1 MEKEGVELAT
11 RLARIQLSR
20 LINRVRKQIERI
32 DLVVVAAVVAAWR
45 GTTLPHF
52 R

>member
-32 DLVVVAAVVAAWR
+32 DLVVVAAPR
-45 GTTLPHF
+45 GTTLPRF